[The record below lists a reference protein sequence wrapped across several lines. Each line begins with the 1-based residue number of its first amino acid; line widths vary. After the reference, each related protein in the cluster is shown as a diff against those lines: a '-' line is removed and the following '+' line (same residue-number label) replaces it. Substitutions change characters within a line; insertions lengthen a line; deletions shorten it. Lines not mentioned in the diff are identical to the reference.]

1 MKKIHSKKAFTL
13 VELLI
18 AILIIA
24 ASWSI
29 ALTLTPKGQTAKRE
43 AQKLQA
49 QIEENHKLVTMNI
62 RYLKEIGV
70 MNYQKIFIKFYDL
83 FLMDPSNFEDIFAK
97 YDTADLI
104 NKLNKNVNIVE
115 YL

>member
-1 MKKIHSKKAFTL
+1 MKFLEKEGFSADDL
-13 VELLI
+13 VE
-18 AILIIA
+18 ILNNI
-24 ASWSI
+24 
-29 ALTLTPKGQTAKRE
+29 PD
-43 AQKLQA
+43 KLQA

-62 RYLKEIGV
+62 RFLKEIGV